1 MARKIARVSL
11 TLPLE
16 LLDELNRVLEAQ
28 DYSSRSEAVRDALRD
43 FLAGYQWRQELK
55 GELLGAVVVVFE
67 HDIRGLTDRLAD
79 IQHEERGVIVS
90 VQHLHVDER
99 NCLETL
105 VVRGP
110 AEKIRGLVD
119 RLGSLKGVKQ
129 VRLATVGG

>member
-11 TLPLE
+11 TLSLE
-16 LLDELNRVLEAQ
+16 LLDELNRVLKAQ
-28 DYSSRSEAVRDALRD
+28 NYSSRSEAVRDALRD

-119 RLGSLKGVKQ
+119 RLSSLKGVKQ

>member
-11 TLPLE
+11 TLPPE

-129 VRLATVGG
+129 VKLATVGG

>member
-1 MARKIARVSL
+1 MARKIVRVSL
-11 TLPLE
+11 TLPRE

-129 VRLATVGG
+129 VKLATVGG